1 MLAELPDKKF
11 LEGLLWRARRVFAW
25 TGKARP
31 KPKKRK
37 FTRLEIKKMEL
48 EAYKVLDETK
58 YGLCAALAR
67 QVIDVAASV
76 DNEWVEL
83 FPVFEMVDTL
93 IKTENCYLEVTPEG
107 YFLRDSTGQL
117 VSGGATLRSWL
128 TSHVQLHGG
137 RVTERYDRGA
147 E

>member
-25 TGKARP
+25 TGHARP

-58 YGLCAALAR
+58 YGLCGALAR
-67 QVIDVAASV
+67 MTIDVAASV
-76 DNEWVEL
+76 DREWVEL
-83 FPVFEMVDTL
+83 FPVFEMVDKL

-128 TSHVQLHGG
+128 TSHVQLHGD